1 MIRSHAQAS
10 RLRLELLS
18 NGFAIGFWSWVEAAC
33 WEGLAK
39 RLLASQLF
47 HEMQLTNTPPDEV
60 TFGGS
65 VWQVPKT
72 MSFA

>member
-1 MIRSHAQAS
+1 M
-10 RLRLELLS
+10 
-18 NGFAIGFWSWVEAAC
+18 EAAC

-72 MSFA
+72 MPFA